1 MLNEKDIVQ
10 GCQRNEAK
18 AQQALVTQYAPMLLT
33 TALRYVRNRDDAQD
47 VLQNALIKT
56 LDNLPRFKYGE
67 GSFEGWMRRIVV
79 TTALKFLRK
88 PISYSI
94 EPLEEWHNEQEIAPE
109 IYQKL
114 SVDELLALVN
124 ELPEGC
130 REVFN
135 LYVMEEYS
143 HKEIGELLKI
153 NESSSRSQL
162 TRARSILRKKIDL
175 IDNKQPKHSI
185 NELF

>member
-1 MLNEKDIVQ
+1 
-10 GCQRNEAK
+10 
-18 AQQALVTQYAPMLLT
+18 
-33 TALRYVRNRDDAQD
+33 
-47 VLQNALIKT
+47 
-56 LDNLPRFKYGE
+56 
-67 GSFEGWMRRIVV
+67 
-79 TTALKFLRK
+79 LKFLRK

-94 EPLEEWHNEQEIAPE
+94 EPLEQWHYEQEIEPE

-114 SVDELLALVN
+114 NVDELLALVD

-143 HKEIGELLKI
+143 HKEISELLKI

-162 TRARSILRKKIDL
+162 TRARSILRKKLDF
-175 IDNKQPKHSI
+175 IDNKQPKYSI
-185 NELF
+185 NEVF

>member
-10 GCQRNEAK
+10 SCQRNEAK
-18 AQQALVTQYAPMLLT
+18 AQQALVTKYAPMLLA

-47 VLQNALIKT
+47 VLQNALIKI
-56 LDNLPRFKYGE
+56 LDNLPRFRYDE

-79 TTALKFLRK
+79 TSSLKFLRK

-94 EPLEEWHNEQEIAPE
+94 EPLEEWHNEREIELE

-114 SVDELLALVN
+114 NVDELLILIK

-143 HKEIGELLKI
+143 HKEIGEMLNI

-162 TRARSILRKKIDL
+162 TRARHFLRKKLDFMQQNTTQI
-175 IDNKQPKHSI
+175 
-185 NELF
+185 